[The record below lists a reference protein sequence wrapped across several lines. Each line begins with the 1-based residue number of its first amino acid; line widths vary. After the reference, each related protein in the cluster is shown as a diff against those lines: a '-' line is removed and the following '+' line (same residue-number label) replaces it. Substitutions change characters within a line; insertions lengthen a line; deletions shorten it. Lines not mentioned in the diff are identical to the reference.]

1 MTKIPPANAR
11 DKRDVSSIPGS
22 GRSPGGGNDNLLQYS
37 CLENPTDRGALR
49 ATVHVIAKSQTG
61 LEQFSMHTHNGKKR
75 TVGGSGH
82 QRSDLY
88 FPDGLKH

>member
-1 MTKIPPANAR
+1 M
-11 DKRDVSSIPGS
+11 
-22 GRSPGGGNDNLLQYS
+22 
-37 CLENPTDRGALR
+37 DRGAFR
-49 ATVHVIAKSQTG
+49 ATVRVIAKSQTG

-75 TVGGSGH
+75 TLGGSGH